1 MRHFISISLIV
12 TLLAGCASS
21 GYVYEGGKR
30 RKVKRWEVKEIRS
43 VKAGGNR
50 PCSEEW

>member
-1 MRHFISISLIV
+1 MKQFISISLIAA
-12 TLLAGCASS
+12 LLAGCAST

-30 RKVKRWEVKEIRS
+30 RKAKRWEVKQVRS

-50 PCSEEW
+50 PCSDEW